1 MNPPPRTPATLS
13 RRSLMGLSG
22 LALADLLTRQAW
34 AASGQAGDP
43 AEPHFP
49 ARAKRMIFIL
59 LDGGLSQV
67 DSYDY
72 KPRLQDEHGRELPA
86 SIRQPKFTFAT
97 RGRIIGSPF
106 AWRQWGANGTWASDL
121 FPEVNRRWI
130 DKLCFIHSLHHE
142 NEDHTTAM
150 SFLNTGVPR
159 ETRPALGSWLTYG
172 LGSDNGNLPAY
183 IDITPK
189 DGRTFPTGFLPSIHG
204 GVPIVR
210 PDRASRDLRWENL
223 QPGFDGQRA
232 HLDFIRALNNP
243 HDPLQVELRNRELA
257 FRMQSVA
264 PGIMDL
270 HRESES
276 TRTQYGIG
284 DEHTDDF
291 GRTLLLARRFA
302 EAGVRY
308 ITATHSTSRYG
319 NLWDQHANLEK
330 GHRGNAHAVD
340 KPIAGLLH
348 DLEARGLLD
357 DTLVLCGSEFGRT
370 PSRELFDGQ
379 MGRDDNG
386 RDHNPH
392 GFTMWMAGGGTQ
404 PGYHHG
410 ATDDYGFYATRDKVS
425 IHDLHATILR
435 LMGLDH
441 ERLTYRHAGRDYR
454 LTDVYGKV
462 VQAILR

>member
-1 MNPPPRTPATLS
+1 MNTPSLDSIPTLS
-13 RRSLMGLSG
+13 RRALMGMGG
-22 LALADLLTRQAW
+22 LALADMLTRQAW
-34 AASGQAGDP
+34 ANSPGSSSL
-43 AEPHFP
+43 EPHFP

-72 KPRLQDEHGRELPA
+72 KPRLQKEHGKELPD
-86 SIRQPKFTFAT
+86 SIRAPKFTFAK

-106 AWRQWGANGTWASDL
+106 EFKQWGETGHWASDL
-121 FPEVNRRWI
+121 FPEVNSKWI

-150 SFLNTGVPR
+150 SMLNTGVPR
-159 ETRPALGSWLTYG
+159 EIRPAMGNWLLYG
-172 LGSDNGNLPAY
+172 LGSDNGNLPGY
-183 IDITPK
+183 IDLTPK
-189 DGRTFPTGFLPSIHG
+189 DNRTFPSGFLPSVYSG
-204 GVPIVR
+204 APILK
-210 PDRASRDLRWENL
+210 SGNNLRWDNL
-223 QPGFDGQRA
+223 DAGFKGQRE
-232 HLDFIRALNNP
+232 HLDFIRELNSASNP
-243 HDPLQVELRNRELA
+243 LETELRNRELA

-264 PGIMDL
+264 PEIMDL
-270 HRESES
+270 NQESEA
-276 TRTQYGIG
+276 TRNRYGIG
-284 DEHTDDF
+284 DNHTDEF

-302 EAGVRY
+302 ESGVRY

-340 KPIAGLLH
+340 QPIAALLD

-379 MGRDDNG
+379 MGRSDNG

-392 GFTMWMAGGGTQ
+392 GFTMWMAGAGTKS
-404 PGYHHG
+404 GYHHG
-410 ATDDYGFYATRDKVS
+410 ATDDYGFYATKDKVS
-425 IHDLHATILR
+425 IHDLHATILH
-435 LMGLDH
+435 LMGIDH
-441 ERLTYRHAGRDYR
+441 ERLTYHHSGRDYR
-454 LTDVYGKV
+454 LTDVFGDV
-462 VQAILR
+462 VHDLFV